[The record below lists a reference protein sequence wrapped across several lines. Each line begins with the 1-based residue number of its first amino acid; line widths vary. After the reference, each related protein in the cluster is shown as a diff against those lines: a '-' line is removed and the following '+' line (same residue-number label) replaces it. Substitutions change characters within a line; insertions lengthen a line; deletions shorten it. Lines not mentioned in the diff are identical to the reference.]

1 MKKIL
6 AGPGKI
12 EWNCLELG
20 AATHKIHRARR
31 GWSTKSLR
39 RRHPGD
45 RAPPRHRANRARDRK
60 CFARSDFQIS
70 LQRPIGAKEL
80 KMTKTASKSGT
91 TAKSMTEV
99 RTRVHRGTGNR
110 PNHST
115 TTPKATA
122 INPRGA
128 RGNKFCKYAPQWT
141 STQMSTAN
149 CCKRYV
155 GVACRLQR
163 TPKGAGIIVHERTIC
178 RYLPVACDLHHIH
191 R

>member
-1 MKKIL
+1 
-6 AGPGKI
+6 
-12 EWNCLELG
+12 
-20 AATHKIHRARR
+20 
-31 GWSTKSLR
+31 
-39 RRHPGD
+39 
-45 RAPPRHRANRARDRK
+45 
-60 CFARSDFQIS
+60 
-70 LQRPIGAKEL
+70 
-80 KMTKTASKSGT
+80 MTKTASKSGT

-155 GVACRLQR
+155 GVACLLQR